1 MAILEMVVKKAL
13 TLILL
18 EAALETVPPA
28 IADHP
33 AVLKTARRRGKRPT
47 SILLDASLHYHA
59 MKKLDRA
66 EKRGRPDIVHISLLE
81 VLDSVLC
88 RNDLVRVYVH
98 TIEGHAIFIDPATR
112 IPRNY
117 NRFVG
122 LMEQL
127 FETGHIPPGSQ
138 RPLIFMKTM
147 RLDDLIKVVGLSGL
161 TLLSERCEYKPVS
174 HIVDQA
180 LRENLAIGIGAF
192 QHGDFEEDTVKSAK
206 YCYSIYK
213 EPLSTHIVVSR
224 VIASAERLLGVLEI

>member
-1 MAILEMVVKKAL
+1 MRNAL
-13 TLILL
+13 NLILL

-33 AVLKTARRRGKRPT
+33 AVLKTARRRGKKPT
-47 SILLDASLHYHA
+47 AILLDASLHYHA
-59 MKKLDRA
+59 MKRLERV
-66 EKRGRPDIVHISLLE
+66 EKRGRPDIVHLSLLE

-88 RNDLVRVYVH
+88 RKNLVRLYIH
-98 TIEGHAIFIDPATR
+98 TIEGHAIFVEPSTR

-127 FETGHIPPGSQ
+127 FETGHVPPGSQ
-138 RPLIFMKTM
+138 RPLIYMKTM
-147 RLDDLIKVVGLSGL
+147 TLEDLIKAIRVDGLII
-161 TLLSERCEYKPVS
+161 LSERCEYKPIPY
-174 HIVDQA
+174 IVDQA
-180 LRENLAIGIGAF
+180 LKENLAIGIGAF
-192 QHGDFEEDTVKSAK
+192 QHGDFEEETLRSAK